1 MSEILL
7 LITSFLLFL
16 CSFDTVLERYSSWY
30 CLLFAAGIWPRHGRI
45 SYPVIF
51 DTCTSALVAFVER
64 KGFGVDKS
72 FCRGHQP
79 HVHPAYDLLLSS
91 NPVIL
96 LIIGQSQMLK
106 RAGRGC
112 SSLIG
117 SVALAP
123 AAANPAAPT
132 RSVPSGDDDGG
143 NVHP

>member
-1 MSEILL
+1 M
-7 LITSFLLFL
+7 
-16 CSFDTVLERYSSWY
+16 
-30 CLLFAAGIWPRHGRI
+30 
-45 SYPVIF
+45 IF

-72 FCRGHQP
+72 FSRGHQP

-123 AAANPAAPT
+123 AAANPAALT
-132 RSVPSGDDDGG
+132 GQSRVVMMMVEMFILEWTFALHHGDDRQTGFGSRQGQGLGG
-143 NVHP
+143 RNNDTMAWCEM